1 MFLTYCCTAAE
12 RVIEKVFHGKPQL
25 CAVLSF
31 FVRTSNTFI
40 GSLLWVDFIRL
51 MGMQS
56 AGPH

>member
-1 MFLTYCCTAAE
+1 M
-12 RVIEKVFHGKPQL
+12 FHGKPQL

-31 FVRTSNTFI
+31 VVRTSNTFI